1 MLNLVY
7 PFVGMTFRIFNC
19 WTILLTMFVIL
30 MLLIINKNPKKTVG
44 APPGPKGYPVLG
56 VLPYLM
62 KFPERKMAEWSS
74 QHGSIIMVKIGLTD
88 VVVLGSSSA
97 AHAAFVKNTHL
108 SDRPQDG
115 LEIFAGGK
123 GLLFINASDFHT
135 EQRRFCLSALREF
148 GMGKKTLEPKILD
161 CAAMLCD
168 HIISVC
174 GNYDSTGPIQI
185 EELVYITMSS
195 VISHLVFGHD
205 TLQENDDLRRLLL
218 RTVEPNKF
226 NALAGVLMFIPSL
239 KNIPPFSITTS
250 RAVQFREGL
259 HHHIRIEIDRHRASR
274 DPNQPRDLID
284 NVITFLCSKSRRKNV
299 GSFTEEQLVPLV
311 RDLFMAGTDT
321 SSTTITWAILFL
333 ASFPDV
339 QGRIHEEIDTII
351 EYNQR
356 PSISFEDKM
365 PYVRAVLQETFRL
378 RPPLPLSVPHVA
390 HCNTSLMGY
399 RIPKGAIILTNTW
412 GIQNNPKLWPEP
424 EKFKPERHID
434 EFGKFIKSPD
444 VIPFNIGTRHCLGQ
458 QLAKMELFITLTS
471 LCQRFRF
478 TLPLGET
485 PDLTGESTFILRPFP
500 FHVIATKRH

>member
-1 MLNLVY
+1 
-7 PFVGMTFRIFNC
+7 
-19 WTILLTMFVIL
+19 TILLTMFVIL

-161 CAAMLCD
+161 SYAEITTAQV
-168 HIISVC
+168 S
-174 GNYDSTGPIQI
+174 DSYVESPIQI